1 LTAASLAAFGAAC
14 GDEGTLSTIVETVV
28 VEKSVTQVEK
38 VVETVVVEKMVAGEV
53 VKVVETVIV
62 ERPGETVVEKVVETV
77 VVEKAGETVVEK
89 VVETVIVE
97 KEVKGD
103 TVVEVVEVEKE
114 VVVVEQVIVTAVPM
128 IEGETSESA
137 APTPTPG
144 AVAAPSTASG
154 HLRVSTKTEPPIFR
168 VSLSGRGWSDALLTR
183 YGVFESLIRA
193 DHSPPPDFGI
203 LGGTGIA
210 TDWEV
215 ASDQSTITFT
225 IREGIPFHNGYG
237 ELTAYDI
244 EFSFNDAI
252 REGSIFTRAA
262 PFSEWQ
268 NRWEATD
275 DTTVVLHLNEWNGQW
290 GLRLSN
296 AGDTTVP
303 IVSKKAFE
311 ELGSDVFN
319 VTDMGT
325 GPFQVRTWE
334 TDNKIELD
342 RFADYFRADG
352 RAGVETLTYI
362 TMPEVGTQQA
372 AMEAGE
378 LDIATGSGGGID
390 PALVRPWAA
399 SANATV
405 TNIGPPFGAT
415 LNMSGNYWS
424 NIFRDTGEVWG
435 PFPGDQPD
443 KDHPWIGDPDGPG
456 CDRVMFSSVPPPDGS
471 VCEQMENAR
480 KVRWA
485 MAMAIDRDLLVD
497 TVMDGLGR
505 AAYTDG
511 LPDSEFSKDQPG
523 GLWHIPYDPDKAKQY
538 LAEAGYPDGFD
549 LHMWDGVD
557 YNKYLAEPVAQ
568 MFEDVGIKV
577 TIDSTAYDAYR
588 PRFVDRSIDFP
599 YFHGGDIR
607 LIDSVAPG
615 GRLPSLGG
623 VQGIEIP
630 NQLVEYAY
638 ANKTEPDRDK
648 RIQNNIYLQDFKSYW
663 MMTIPTVYPLGLLY
677 LVGPGIEWDPH
688 QSVFGFFNSPER
700 ITINR

>member
-1 LTAASLAAFGAAC
+1 MQMRKLVLTALVMLATGAALAVAC
-14 GDEGTLSTIVETVV
+14 GGEEIVE
-28 VEKSVTQVEK
+28 VEK
-38 VVETVVVEKMVAGEV
+38 VVVQ
-53 VKVVETVIV
+53 TVIV
-62 ERPGETVVEKVVETV
+62 EKQVEKQ
-77 VVEKAGETVVEK
+77 VEKT

-97 KEVKGD
+97 KEV
-103 TVVEVVEVEKE
+103 EKL
-114 VVVVEQVIVTAVPM
+114 VIVTAEPAKVVAA
-128 IEGETSESA
+128 EKA
-137 APTPTPG
+137 APTPT
-144 AVAAPSTASG
+144 AAAEAAPVAASG
-154 HLRVSTKTEPPIFR
+154 HVRVSTKTEPPIFR

-183 YGVFESLIRA
+183 YGVYESLIRA
-193 DHSPPPDFGI
+193 DHSPPPDFGL

-210 TDWEV
+210 TDWEI
-215 ASDQSTITFT
+215 ATDQSTITFT
-225 IREGIPFHNGYG
+225 IREGVQFHNNWG
-237 ELTAYDI
+237 ELTAEDVA
-244 EFSFNDAI
+244 FSFNDAI

-268 NRWEATD
+268 DRWETID
-275 DTTVVLHLNEWNGQW
+275 DRTVVLHLSEWNGTW

-311 ELGSDVFN
+311 ELGSDEFN

-325 GPFQVRTWE
+325 GPFTVRTWE
-334 TDNKIELD
+334 TNNKIELD
-342 RFADYFRADG
+342 RFADYFREDG
-352 RAGVETLTYI
+352 RAMVESLTYI

-390 PALVRPWAA
+390 PALVKPWVK
-399 SANATV
+399 SAGATV

-424 NIFRDTGEVWG
+424 AVFRDTGEKWG
-435 PFPGDQPD
+435 PFPGFQPD
-443 KDHPWIGDPDGPG
+443 KDHPWIGNPDATG
-456 CDRVMFSSVPPPDGS
+456 CDRAVIFSSVPPPEGS

-485 MAMAIDRDLLVD
+485 MAMAIDRDLLVE

-505 AAYTDG
+505 PAFTDG

-523 GLWHIPYDPDKAKQY
+523 GLWHIPYDPELAKQY

-549 LHMWDGVD
+549 MHMWDGVD

-568 MFEDVGIKV
+568 MLEDIGIRV
-577 TIDSTAYDAYR
+577 TIDTTAYDAYR

-607 LIDSVAPG
+607 LIDAVAPG
-615 GRLPSLGG
+615 GRFPSLGG

-630 NQLVEYAY
+630 DQLVEYVY

-677 LVGPGIEWDPH
+677 LVAGNIEWDPH

-700 ITINR
+700 IRIK